1 MNDYCAR
8 VFAKALPDNPD
19 FSKVDTAWILVYA
32 RTATA
37 DVASRVITDYLDNNG
52 WEVVRFEE
60 SGQVDLQRSTNRERI
75 EACLAAHGVFALV
88 GGVPPSDAR
97 DFSLN

>member
-1 MNDYCAR
+1 MNDYGAR

-32 RTATA
+32 RAATSDA
-37 DVASRVITDYLDNNG
+37 ASRIVTDYLNDNS
-52 WEVVRFEE
+52 WEVIRFEE
-60 SGQVDLQRSTNRERI
+60 SGQVDLQRSADRDRI
-75 EACLAAHGVFALV
+75 EAGLVAHGVFALV

-97 DFSLN
+97 NFSLN